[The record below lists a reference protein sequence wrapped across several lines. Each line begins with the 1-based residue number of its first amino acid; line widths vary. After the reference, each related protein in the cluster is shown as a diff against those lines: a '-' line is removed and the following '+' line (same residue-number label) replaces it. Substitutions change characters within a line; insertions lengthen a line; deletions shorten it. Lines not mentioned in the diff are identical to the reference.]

1 MEKNKGLLIV
11 ISGPSGSGKG
21 TVVKALREIAPE
33 IGLSISATTRNP
45 REGEEHAR
53 EYYFITREEFERML
67 GADEILEYT
76 TYCENYYGTPKAEVE
91 RVTGE
96 GRDLILE
103 IEVDGAAQIKKKY
116 PDSITIMLIP
126 PDIKVLEERLRS
138 RGTEEDSVVRAR
150 VDRAREEITLAAGYD
165 YIVVNEDGAVEDC
178 AKKILAIMSAEKF
191 RYSRMANTVD
201 NFTSI

>member
-33 IGLSISATTRNP
+33 IGLSISATTRKP

-53 EYYFITREEFERML
+53 EYYFITREEFERMIS
-67 GADEILEYT
+67 GDEILEYT

-103 IEVDGAAQIKKKY
+103 IEVDGATQIKKKY
-116 PDSITIMLIP
+116 PESITIMLIP

-150 VDRAREEITLAAGYD
+150 VERAREEITLAKEYD
-165 YIVVNEDGAVEDC
+165 YIVVNEDGAIEDC
-178 AKKILAIMSAEKF
+178 ARRILAIMSAEKF
-191 RYSRMANTVD
+191 RYSRMANIVD